1 MAGRDK
7 HLRDALVDLGV
18 SPDDID
24 ALEKWQPYTG
34 LGLAERVYRSGLV
47 SDHRLVEAFVSL
59 GATDATSKIL
69 VGMPSP
75 AALGAFPRALAAKH
89 RALPFELDRRRVV
102 AALLDPSDT
111 VALEKLSLTS
121 GVIVEPRACRPRVLF
136 EALARAYGL
145 TVVRPDGAFL
155 ESRRTAAPLVDP
167 DLEAAIAITESLSP
181 TFPKPRPW
189 PSSSAKVALAES
201 ATSLATTTTT
211 ATTTTARASSE
222 GAAQASR
229 PHLDLRPAH
238 SPGVSSTTEVDRAAR
253 AEAVAGRDTL
263 PPMVLSML
271 VPPLRCCALFLV
283 RARVAIGW
291 DVMTRAGSLSTI
303 LVRDVLV
310 PLTAESVLATA
321 VTARRVAIGN
331 ARDPSTTERSLFR
344 LLRLP
349 PPRCFVALPIV
360 VADDVTTVFYGDRDD
375 GDIDDGLLDEMRR
388 VGSALGDALAPL
400 HAAGLLGSA
409 STTRP

>member
-1 MAGRDK
+1 VAGRDK

-102 AALLDPSDT
+102 TALLDPSDT

-181 TFPKPRPW
+181 TFPKPRPE
-189 PSSSAKVALAES
+189 PSSSAKVALAEPAIS
-201 ATSLATTTTT
+201 FATTAT
-211 ATTTTARASSE
+211 TTTTARASSE
-222 GAAQASR
+222 ASAQAST

-238 SPGVSSTTEVDRAAR
+238 SPGVSSTTEVDRAVR

-283 RARVAIGW
+283 RARVAVGW
-291 DVMTRAGSLSTI
+291 DVMTRAGSLSTT

-360 VADDVTTVFYGDRDD
+360 VGDDVTTVLYGDRDD
-375 GDIDDGLLDEMRR
+375 GEIDDGLLDEMRR